1 MLGLKL
7 GVEQIQQT
15 LFTLMSINGSPV
27 HFTTHLLKH
36 AHSRSQLDIFTVGVY
51 LNDYAFNW
59 ALTQP

>member
-15 LFTLMSINGSPV
+15 LFTLMSINGSAV

-36 AHSRSQLDIFTVGVY
+36 AHRRSQFDIFTVGVY